1 MAVMIGSARI
11 DENGKT
17 TGGLPGDQTGKEVAV
32 QKWYLHSKG
41 WVVLRPRRAE
51 AAAAIARNMQ
61 AACDND
67 LIGYDQSNRLSA
79 LAASEEHNYDLS
91 KVTVACETDCS
102 ALVRVCCLYAG
113 IKAGNFSTASQ
124 VNVLRAT
131 GEFDVLTD
139 AGYCKS
145 SDYLLPGDI
154 LVTKSQGHT
163 VVVLSPGA
171 KVTSG
176 GPSVPESQPQP
187 VQKKVAPAMYKASEL
202 AGVYHTTADLHM
214 RYKPGLISPD
224 NVICVI
230 PAGKAVRC
238 YGYYNDVQGVKWYL
252 IAYQG
257 REGHVSGKYLRR
269 S

>member
-124 VNVLRAT
+124 VNVLKAT

-187 VQKKVAPAMYKASEL
+187 VQKKVAPAMCFFWKS
-202 AGVYHTTADLHM
+202 AG
-214 RYKPGLISPD
+214 R
-224 NVICVI
+224 
-230 PAGKAVRC
+230 
-238 YGYYNDVQGVKWYL
+238 
-252 IAYQG
+252 G
-257 REGHVSGKYLRR
+257 RFSGKYPRTASLGKRR
-269 S
+269 KSSWRIHRTRTICL

>member
-124 VNVLRAT
+124 VNVLKAT
-131 GEFDVLTD
+131 GE
-139 AGYCKS
+139 
-145 SDYLLPGDI
+145 
-154 LVTKSQGHT
+154 
-163 VVVLSPGA
+163 
-171 KVTSG
+171 
-176 GPSVPESQPQP
+176 
-187 VQKKVAPAMYKASEL
+187 
-202 AGVYHTTADLHM
+202 
-214 RYKPGLISPD
+214 R
-224 NVICVI
+224 
-230 PAGKAVRC
+230 
-238 YGYYNDVQGVKWYL
+238 
-252 IAYQG
+252 
-257 REGHVSGKYLRR
+257 
-269 S
+269 

>member
-1 MAVMIGSARI
+1 ML
-11 DENGKT
+11 K
-17 TGGLPGDQTGKEVAV
+17 
-32 QKWYLHSKG
+32 
-41 WVVLRPRRAE
+41 
-51 AAAAIARNMQ
+51 
-61 AACDND
+61 
-67 LIGYDQSNRLSA
+67 
-79 LAASEEHNYDLS
+79 
-91 KVTVACETDCS
+91 
-102 ALVRVCCLYAG
+102 
-113 IKAGNFSTASQ
+113 
-124 VNVLRAT
+124 AT

-187 VQKKVAPAMYKASEL
+187 AQKKVAPAMYKASEL